1 MHLMDLLHNLG
12 ITDVSLNG
20 WDVRVN
26 FSESCD
32 KRLTPIYS
40 NHRLHSSVTESHSSN
55 ANPSTEFNQVP
66 KVGSGAPAVKKPHH
80 HSRQPWSARA
90 GTLAT
95 TWALKTVILKAA
107 SGTFSIPWTFT
118 RVPHGNNVP
127 TTVSPVVQTRSMTA
141 SVLTPTSLLRSK
153 RQSIGSPGVP
163 PKSHGNQKRG
173 DRKHSPFA
181 CAAHPLAGLV
191 SLSLNKKCLKPPT
204 SNQHNWGATSSDAS
218 LIWNNA
224 IFVSPQTRPGASKT
238 KGLCYASAGRGSS
251 HRGFGEELFWEWLP
265 LLTMIPVRSQWGRYN
280 ML

>member
-66 KVGSGAPAVKKPHH
+66 KVGSGAPAVKNHIIIRGNLKCESRHFGHH
-80 HSRQPWSARA
+80 LSSQNSHTESSIRHLFDSMDLHTGAAWEQRA
-90 GTLAT
+90 NHRVTCRTNQIYDSLSVNT
-95 TWALKTVILKAA
+95 DITVEIKTPIDWV
-107 SGTFSIPWTFT
+107 T
-118 RVPHGNNVP
+118 
-127 TTVSPVVQTRSMTA
+127 
-141 SVLTPTSLLRSK
+141 
-153 RQSIGSPGVP
+153 GVP

-204 SNQHNWGATSSDAS
+204 SNLHNWGATSSDAS
-218 LIWNNA
+218 LI
-224 IFVSPQTRPGASKT
+224 
-238 KGLCYASAGRGSS
+238 
-251 HRGFGEELFWEWLP
+251 
-265 LLTMIPVRSQWGRYN
+265 
-280 ML
+280 